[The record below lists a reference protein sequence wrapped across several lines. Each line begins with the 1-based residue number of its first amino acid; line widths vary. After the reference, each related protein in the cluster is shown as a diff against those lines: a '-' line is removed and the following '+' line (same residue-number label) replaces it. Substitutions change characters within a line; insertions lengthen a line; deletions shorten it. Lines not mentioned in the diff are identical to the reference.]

1 MDWMKYMGKAI
12 QPVERILHR
21 GESGMGVVNVC

>member
-1 MDWMKYMGKAI
+1 MNRMKCMGKTI
-12 QPVERILHR
+12 QPVEEILHR